1 MYPRVVVSGAREET
15 AGEQLELT
23 CTATV
28 VDHLVVTPTFIWYGG
43 GVGDIGVTE
52 NEATINENTVIN
64 TLTFSHLLTSH
75 GGWYDCWVN
84 INIPSINLSRSG
96 VDITYVRVKSKC
108 EETFDVCF

>member
-1 MYPRVVVSGAREET
+1 MYPRVVVSGFREET

-28 VDHLVVTPTFIWYGG
+28 VDHLVVAPTFLWYGG

-52 NEATINENTVIN
+52 NEVTVNETIIMN

-75 GGWYDCWVN
+75 GGRYYCWVD
-84 INIPSINLSRSG
+84 INIPSIDLFRS
-96 VDITYVRVKSKC
+96 DADRTYVRVQSKC